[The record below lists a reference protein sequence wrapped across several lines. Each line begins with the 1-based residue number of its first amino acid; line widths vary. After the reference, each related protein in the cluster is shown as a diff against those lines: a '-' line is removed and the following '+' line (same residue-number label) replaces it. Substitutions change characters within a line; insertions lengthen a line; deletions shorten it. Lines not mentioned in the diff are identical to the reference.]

1 MTSIKNLFPFVLD
14 LVNITKHNAGPDK
27 RVHIVH
33 WMKFP
38 AFVHKYSRCHK
49 RGKGEEKNGMDEV
62 IPVVEFLQCKQFNYL
77 KESIQIYV
85 VETMCFFMDI

>member
-14 LVNITKHNAGPDK
+14 LVNITKRNAGPENI
-27 RVHIVH
+27 VHIVH
-33 WMKFP
+33 WTKFP
-38 AFVHKYSRCHK
+38 AFVHKYSGCRK

-85 VETMCFFMDI
+85 VETMCFFMYI